1 MAQRTQ
7 LGRAAA
13 RPSRGR
19 QATGAPAAAAPAVAH
34 AAGRAGRPA
43 RAAGRRARPSG
54 FIAAGGRRC
63 VQYFAALR
71 RGQKRI
77 AASREYLDGVAG
89 GGGGRAMPA
98 LALKGGPDG
107 PWEPVGEED
116 MYAFVDESSGFVLTD
131 TSGHILAI
139 VDSDGYSKA
148 IVQGIQAGERERIE
162 AALRADGVPEFRGK
176 VTLPV

>member
-1 MAQRTQ
+1 MRIP
-7 LGRAAA
+7 G
-13 RPSRGR
+13 
-19 QATGAPAAAAPAVAH
+19 
-34 AAGRAGRPA
+34 
-43 RAAGRRARPSG
+43 PSG
-54 FIAAGGRRC
+54 FIGAARAGG

-98 LALKGGPDG
+98 FALKDRAGGS
-107 PWEPVGEED
+107 WEPVGEED

-131 TSGHILAI
+131 TSGYILAI
-139 VDSDGYSKA
+139 VDSDGFSKA
-148 IVQGIQAGERERIE
+148 IVQGVAAGQRARIE

-176 VTLPV
+176 VVLPS